1 MAELPPKQA
10 SVADSLKMVRRVF
23 RKHWPFLVVSVVLST
38 AIALFYGKSQ
48 PKVYDASALVEFD
61 PDTIRPLGNKQDPMV
76 GWSAVLDT
84 QSYYTTQFR
93 VMVSNRVMGVVVRDL
108 GLQTDPEFWGF
119 KPTSPVPMDDAIG
132 ALRAHVFIEPVNGSR
147 LCYIRVEHTSP
158 AQARRLADGVAR
170 AYIAQNLEKTVSAT
184 SDTLVWLS
192 AQLDHFHGE
201 LETTENQ
208 LHEFKKKNELPSSS
222 LEEVSKQ
229 VREEMHEYDN
239 ALTHTRMR
247 RQELAARHSELSKIS
262 AETIDDI
269 PSSELLNNA
278 FLSSLRSQ
286 YQAAQRER
294 RELLAEGKGENHPS
308 VKKTDEKLAL
318 LKQALFEEMRNIQG
332 AIARD
337 LAIVERQ
344 EAGENA
350 LYEASRKKAVELNLK
365 ELEYHRLDRLRAQNE
380 RLYGVLL
387 EQTKEADL
395 RRMMNTNNIRL
406 VDGATEPKSP
416 IRPKVLTITGM
427 GSLIGLVAGLVLMFL
442 RDQADRTIKTPED
455 IEQRLGVAFL
465 GLLPDVENEGGT
477 AGTPTKNKRRVKVR
491 RPVTEEPQGAPEL
504 IVHYRPMSTVA
515 EAARTIRT
523 NVMFM
528 NPDNPHRRL
537 LVTSAA
543 PSEGKTT
550 VACTLAISLA
560 QSGQR
565 VCILDCDL
573 RRPRLHRVFDR
584 VGDAGLTNVLLGD
597 ATIDEVAL
605 PTHIENLSCVTSG
618 PIPPNPAEIVHS
630 ERFRKFLDELG
641 ERFDRVIIDSPPL
654 MAVTDATIASK
665 LVDGVVMVVR
675 AFKTATDKAALGLR
689 ALRDVDA
696 PIIGVVL
703 NAVDFNNSMYTYAY
717 SYYYYRREGY
727 GATDPSAI
735 VQDEPT
741 RPRDGGDSP
750 RPN

>member
-1 MAELPPKQA
+1 MAEPTPPKQA
-10 SVADSLKMVRRVF
+10 NATDIVKMVRRVV
-23 RKHWPFLVVSVVLST
+23 RKHWPFLVVSIVLST
-38 AIALFYGKSQ
+38 AMALFYGKSQ
-48 PKVYDASALVEFD
+48 PKVYEAAALLEFD
-61 PDTIRPLGNKQDPMV
+61 PDVIRPLGNKQDPMV
-76 GWSAVLDT
+76 GWSAVWDT
-84 QSYYTTQFR
+84 QSYYETQYR
-93 VMVSNRVMGVVVRDL
+93 VMVSNRVLGVVVRDL
-108 GLQTDPEFWGF
+108 GLQTDADFWGF
-119 KPTSPVPMDDAIG
+119 KPSAPIPLDDTINTLRGHTS
-132 ALRAHVFIEPVNGSR
+132 IEPVKGSR
-147 LCYIRVEHTSP
+147 LVNIRIEHTSP
-158 AQARRLADGVAR
+158 GQARRLADAMSR

-192 AQLDHFHGE
+192 TQLDHFHGE
-201 LETTENQ
+201 LESTENQ
-208 LHEFKKKNELPSSS
+208 LHEFKKRNELPSSS

-247 RQELAARHSELSKIS
+247 KQELAARHSELSKIS
-262 AETIDDI
+262 PDNVDEV
-269 PSSELLNNA
+269 PSSELLSNT
-278 FLSSLRSQ
+278 FLGGLRTN
-286 YQAAQRER
+286 YQAAVRER
-294 RELLAEGKGENHPS
+294 RELIAEGKGDNHPS
-308 VKKTDEKLAL
+308 VKKTDEKVS
-318 LKQALFEEMRNIQG
+318 QAHQMLYEEIKNIQG
-332 AIARD
+332 AVGRD
-337 LAIVERQ
+337 LAIMQRQ
-344 EAGENA
+344 EAGELN

-406 VDGATEPKSP
+406 VDGAPEPKSP
-416 IRPKVLTITGM
+416 IRPKVPMITG
-427 GSLIGLVAGLVLMFL
+427 IGTLVGLFVGIALMFL
-442 RDQADRTIKTPED
+442 RDQADRSLKTPED
-455 IEQRLGVAFL
+455 IDQRLGVAFL
-465 GLLPDVENEGGT
+465 GLLPDVEVEGAPG
-477 AGTPTKNKRRVKVR
+477 ANGKRKKSKGPR
-491 RPVTEEPQGAPEL
+491 RPVTTEAMGPPEL
-504 IVHYRPMSTVA
+504 VAHHRPMSTIA

-597 ATIDEVAL
+597 ATIDEVVQ
-605 PTHIENLSCVTSG
+605 PTEVPNLSCVPSG

-630 ERFRKFLDELG
+630 ERFRKFLDGLG

-654 MAVTDATIASK
+654 MAVTDATIAAK
-665 LVDGVVMVVR
+665 LVDGVIMVVR
-675 AFKTATDKAALGLR
+675 AFKTSSDIAEQGLR

-696 PIIGVVL
+696 PIVGVVL
-703 NAVDFNNSMYTYAY
+703 NAVDFDNSAYAYAY

-735 VQDEPT
+735 VQDE
-741 RPRDGGDSP
+741 RPQPRPGDSP
-750 RPN
+750 H